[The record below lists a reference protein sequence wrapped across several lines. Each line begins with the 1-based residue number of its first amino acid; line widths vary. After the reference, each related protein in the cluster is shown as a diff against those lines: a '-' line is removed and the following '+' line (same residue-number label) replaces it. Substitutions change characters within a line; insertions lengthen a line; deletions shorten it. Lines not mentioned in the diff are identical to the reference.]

1 LLYVMTAAT
10 AGPCQAGAPAA
21 TIQLLFET
29 LPGRCPAFF
38 CMSESIDV
46 EVRPAKERDAKVIA
60 EIQAAAAQAAFKAQ
74 FPGEAMPEFDSLK
87 KSQAYW
93 REAIE
98 FADPQVLVAVA
109 DGEVVGFVGFDRSR
123 DPKTPATM
131 GEIWAIYARP
141 SHWGKGVGLALWDA
155 ARDGL
160 IEEGCTK
167 VSAWVPLAY
176 ERALRF
182 HDMAGFKRE
191 MTTIKTVLVGLTRIE
206 EIRFKRDLK

>member
-1 LLYVMTAAT
+1 
-10 AGPCQAGAPAA
+10 
-21 TIQLLFET
+21 
-29 LPGRCPAFF
+29 
-38 CMSESIDV
+38 MSEPIEV

-167 VSAWVPLAY
+167 VTAWVPLAY

>member
-1 LLYVMTAAT
+1 
-10 AGPCQAGAPAA
+10 
-21 TIQLLFET
+21 
-29 LPGRCPAFF
+29 
-38 CMSESIDV
+38 MSESIDV

-109 DGEVVGFVGFDRSR
+109 DGEVVGFVGIDRSR

-160 IEEGCTK
+160 I
-167 VSAWVPLAY
+167 
-176 ERALRF
+176 
-182 HDMAGFKRE
+182 
-191 MTTIKTVLVGLTRIE
+191 
-206 EIRFKRDLK
+206 

>member
-1 LLYVMTAAT
+1 MRRQCGSFLIDCRACPR
-10 AGPCQAGAPAA
+10 PC
-21 TIQLLFET
+21 
-29 LPGRCPAFF
+29 
-38 CMSESIDV
+38 CMSDSSTL
-46 EVRPAKERDAKVIA
+46 EVRPAKERDAQTIA
-60 EIQAAAAQAAFKAQ
+60 QIQASASQTAFKAQ

-98 FADPQVLVAVA
+98 FGDPQVLVAVQ
-109 DGEVVGFVGFDRSR
+109 DGEMLGFVGFDRSR

-131 GEIWAIYARP
+131 GEIWAIYVRP
-141 SHWGKGVGLALWDA
+141 SHWGQGAGLALWDG

-160 IEEGCTK
+160 HEEGCNK
-167 VSAWVPLAY
+167 VTVWVPLGY

-182 HDMAGFKRE
+182 FDMAGFKRE
-191 MTTIKTVLVGLTRIE
+191 MTSIKTVVMGATRVE